1 MIFALAG
8 EAGAPTGAG
17 PVEASRDSLPFCRAL
32 ERFPGSLRARNSA
45 QSWRQCPRDSP
56 DCHPTEGHRR
66 TRACRFRPTPRH
78 NLPAR
83 CQPKDPARIHGQ
95 SGLVSTCR
103 SGSGLHRELWAREAW
118 CFGSYGS
125 VGSWLPEPV
134 IPEDTPNPRENV
146 QQAESLSIAFLVI
159 LETLSPTSE
168 PSIRSR
174 RSSATNSEK
183 LLAWCRKASRTAA
196 NSSAACAGA
205 SMNAARV
212 SSPRRLGAVL
222 RGGHRPPPRR
232 SRRLC

>member
-159 LETLSPTSE
+159 LETLSPTERAVYSLKEVFGYKFGEVACMVQKSE
-168 PSIRSR
+168 PNCRQLLRRVRRRIDERRPRFESSPPWRGFTR
-174 RSSATNSEK
+174 RSPASA
-183 LLAWCRKASRTAA
+183 
-196 NSSAACAGA
+196 
-205 SMNAARV
+205 
-212 SSPRRLGAVL
+212 P
-222 RGGHRPPPRR
+222 
-232 SRRLC
+232 

>member
-8 EAGAPTGAG
+8 EAVAPTGAG

-45 QSWRQCPRDSP
+45 RSWRQCPRDSP

-125 VGSWLPEPV
+125 VGSW
-134 IPEDTPNPRENV
+134 PRV
-146 QQAESLSIAFLVI
+146 VI
-159 LETLSPTSE
+159 LRYSE
-168 PSIRSR
+168 SSRAVNVVTVAVDCVSRDPGNALANRASRLFAQGGLRLQIR
-174 RSSATNSEK
+174 RSCLHGAEK
-183 LLAWCRKASRTAA
+183 RAELPPT
-196 NSSAACAGA
+196 
-205 SMNAARV
+205 
-212 SSPRRLGAVL
+212 
-222 RGGHRPPPRR
+222 PPPRAPAHR
-232 SRRLC
+232 